1 MLASREPLIPLKFL
15 LQFTKVC
22 IQLCGACFVTS
33 FYLLPPPA
41 KRMFLNF
48 SISNVRCFQA
58 LTEQVD
64 LFGRGRGELV
74 PRVFFFMFC
83 ILIGGAYVEIRHGE
97 EVSAQRLILLFYI
110 LPSQYMEKEDAV
122 NILQFWLAADNF
134 QSQLAAKKGQ
144 YDGQEAQ
151 NDAMILYDK

>member
-1 MLASREPLIPLKFL
+1 MTIKKRVFPALRSRNSDSHLRPASSHSTPLTQLICFLTRLFATSLRPRLSRLMWPHGPGEVTRCKGFGLGGLLCVLASREPLIPLKFL

-64 LFGRGRGELV
+64 LFGRGRGGL
-74 PRVFFFMFC
+74 F
-83 ILIGGAYVEIRHGE
+83 HGSFSLCS
-97 EVSAQRLILLFYI
+97 VS
-110 LPSQYMEKEDAV
+110 
-122 NILQFWLAADNF
+122 
-134 QSQLAAKKGQ
+134 
-144 YDGQEAQ
+144 
-151 NDAMILYDK
+151 

>member
-1 MLASREPLIPLKFL
+1 
-15 LQFTKVC
+15 
-22 IQLCGACFVTS
+22 
-33 FYLLPPPA
+33 
-41 KRMFLNF
+41 MFLNF

-97 EVSAQRLILLFYI
+97 EVSAQRLILLLYSSFPVHGERGRGEY
-110 LPSQYMEKEDAV
+110 LTV
-122 NILQFWLAADNF
+122 LAG
-134 QSQLAAKKGQ
+134 SR
-144 YDGQEAQ
+144 
-151 NDAMILYDK
+151 